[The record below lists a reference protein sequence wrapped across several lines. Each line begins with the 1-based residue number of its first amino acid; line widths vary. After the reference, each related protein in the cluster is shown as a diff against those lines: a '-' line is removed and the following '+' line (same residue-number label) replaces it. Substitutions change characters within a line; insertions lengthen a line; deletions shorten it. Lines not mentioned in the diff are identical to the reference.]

1 MTLQGD
7 PLPSVGALHTDWL
20 VADDGGRLR
29 RGVWRPQAPRGR
41 VVLLQGLSEFLEKYT
56 EVAARL
62 TGMGFEVW
70 SFDWRGQGHSPAG
83 GRAPE
88 GVFDR
93 HLADL
98 ETLFAGLPPGDPPLL
113 LAHSMGAHLAL
124 RHLALRP
131 QAVARA
137 VLCAPMIGIRTGRWS
152 QRLARRLARLMIRL
166 GQGRRSLPGRRSYTP
181 LSIPF
186 AVNPLTSD
194 PVRYELLRQRIRS
207 DPGLAFGQVDWYWLA
222 AAFDSLDR
230 LHAPGVAQSITT
242 PMTVLLAQHDLV
254 VDSDAAAAFAADLPR
269 AEIQWIAAARHE
281 LLQEAAAIQ
290 DRVWAALER
299 TFDNR

>member
-1 MTLQGD
+1 M
-7 PLPSVGALHTDWL
+7 PLVGALHTDWL

-29 RGVWRPQAPRGR
+29 RGVWRPQMPRGR

-56 EVAARL
+56 DVAARL

-70 SFDWRGQGHSPAG
+70 SFDWRRQGYSPAG
-83 GRAPE
+83 DGAPA

-98 ETLFAGLPPGDPPLL
+98 NALFAGLPQGDPPLL

-137 VLCAPMIGIRTGRWS
+137 VLCAPMIGIRTKRWS
-152 QRLARRLARLMIRL
+152 QRVARPLTRLMIRL
-166 GQGRRSLPGRRSYTP
+166 GQGRRPLPGRRNYTP

-194 PVRYELLRQRIRS
+194 PVRYELLRQRIRG
-207 DPGLAFGQVDWYWLA
+207 DPGLAFGHVDWYWLA

-230 LHAPGVAQSITT
+230 LHAPGMAQSITT
-242 PMTVLLAQHDLV
+242 PMTVLLAEQDVV
-254 VDSDAAAAFAADLPR
+254 VDSQAAAAFAAGLPQ
-269 AEIQWIAAARHE
+269 AEIQWIAGARHE
-281 LLQEAAAIQ
+281 LLQETAAIQ

-299 TFDNR
+299 AFGSR